1 VTLEMVLSAS
11 LPLLSLTSHTLPHP
25 TSLDRRASQFLRL
38 VRKTR
43 LRPASAPK
51 HSIAST
57 PKMSTDTT
65 NYIANGTEEPKPT
78 CKCGQISEPYEPD
91 PPTMPERHDWWA
103 T

>member
-1 VTLEMVLSAS
+1 
-11 LPLLSLTSHTLPHP
+11 
-25 TSLDRRASQFLRL
+25 
-38 VRKTR
+38 
-43 LRPASAPK
+43 
-51 HSIAST
+51 
-57 PKMSTDTT
+57 MSTDTT